1 MRKRIITN
9 ENNNVNS
16 ALNLKQYYVYLL
28 IDPRNYEIFYVGKGT
43 EDRLN
48 QHSKEAIRGNKETK
62 KINRLKEIYDAGEK
76 EIRMVISRFDT
87 EKEAYAVESTLI
99 HWVYGKDN
107 LTNDQSG
114 HMVDYIRPKGNYS
127 YLPGI
132 DEPELNFSDREREK
146 RERYEVVSYLKEI
159 QKLIE
164 NSFEFKFDGIDTK
177 REKHTYLYKI
187 IAGVMFSVVTH
198 HNPSKSVAVTIE
210 ALSSSEK
217 DRYAV
222 KKLCIGSKLEYRN
235 GGKYARI
242 KAGMVKTTTEI
253 LEQFE
258 QTYSE
263 IIKAQQSLP
272 ADARTSRG

>member
-1 MRKRIITN
+1 
-9 ENNNVNS
+9 
-16 ALNLKQYYVYLL
+16 
-28 IDPRNYEIFYVGKGT
+28 
-43 EDRLN
+43 
-48 QHSKEAIRGNKETK
+48 
-62 KINRLKEIYDAGEK
+62 
-76 EIRMVISRFDT
+76 
-87 EKEAYAVESTLI
+87 
-99 HWVYGKDN
+99 
-107 LTNDQSG
+107 
-114 HMVDYIRPKGNYS
+114 
-127 YLPGI
+127 LPGI

-164 NSFEFKFDGIDTK
+164 YSFEFKFDGIDTK